1 MRQDVGCCDLVCH
14 TNTLNPYLNC
24 KAIGFGL
31 WSWEFWVPCVFV
43 HGYISTSNW
52 MLEILIIWFCKGRTV
67 PNAVLLICSSYRI
80 FCPNFLN
87 RASVLCKW
95 MLKWCC
101 IVCQQQ
107 NELIIHHW
115 YSRCVIAGSTNIIS
129 CPVLMPNT
137 FTHM

>member
-31 WSWEFWVPCVFV
+31 WSWEFLVPCVFV

-101 IVCQQQ
+101 ILSVSSKT
-107 NELIIHHW
+107 NRLFIIEILQMCDSWIHRH
-115 YSRCVIAGSTNIIS
+115 YILPSSNAA
-129 CPVLMPNT
+129 